1 MNPLLYKCYILLR
14 EDLEMPLGKFSVQV
28 GHGLDQVWS
37 TYNNF
42 HKRSLVEDNEELIMP
57 VANFENWYNEGRRKI
72 VLKLKDM
79 DHLNKIKSKV
89 QTQIDSE
96 EYHPGYFVLDILDYG
111 FNFFDGLT
119 QTGLIIYPNR
129 EEISSLKRLRC
140 W

>member
-14 EDLEMPLGKFSVQV
+14 EDLEMPIGKFSVQV

-42 HKRSLVEDNEELIMP
+42 YKRSLVEDNEDLIMP

-72 VLKLKDM
+72 VLKLKNM
-79 DHLNKIKSKV
+79 DHLNIIKNKI

-119 QTGLIIYPNR
+119 QTGLIIYPNS
-129 EEISSLKRLRC
+129 EEISALKRLRC